1 MMCEKGRQDK
11 VGSEGGGGGAGK
23 GASKEGR
30 EGAAWAGG
38 IS

>member
-11 VGSEGGGGGAGK
+11 VGSEGGGGAGK